1 MKQAASKRQK
11 QQHQMQG
18 PPQQLFQGGYQRQ
31 QQSQSPVRY
40 DKATIRIKAAGNQN
54 AFGTS
59 GSKATTQQSS
69 GQKDPHT

>member
-31 QQSQSPVRY
+31 
-40 DKATIRIKAAGNQN
+40 
-54 AFGTS
+54 
-59 GSKATTQQSS
+59 
-69 GQKDPHT
+69 